1 MQKFFKYF
9 LLALGNQL
17 YYNIG
22 NEYGG
27 IHMVKRNIIIAKA
40 GGTAGKNSV
49 NYKISLPAEMVKE
62 LNITQE
68 DKSVIVSCVDGKII
82 IEKDKG

>member
-1 MQKFFKYF
+1 
-9 LLALGNQL
+9 
-17 YYNIG
+17 
-22 NEYGG
+22 
-27 IHMVKRNIIIAKA
+27 MVKRNIIIAKA
-40 GGTAGKNSV
+40 GGTAGKSSV

-62 LNITQE
+62 LNVTQE

>member
-1 MQKFFKYF
+1 MLFKYF
-9 LLALGNQL
+9 SLALGNQS

-22 NEYGG
+22 NKYGG
-27 IHMVKRNIIIAKA
+27 MYMVKRNIIIAKA

-62 LNITQE
+62 LNVTQE
-68 DKSVIVSCVDGKII
+68 DKSVIVSCIDGKII